1 MKRGEERKGDRWRRG
16 WKSRSVGEQCEQVFG
31 DGGAILRKI
40 IYGSDKKRRVE
51 PLSKSHASPFTQ
63 GPPIFRNINPIA
75 LRTPFASR
83 CLHRGLSGS
92 AQFKQPAAPRY
103 RPFSP
108 PPPFLFLP
116 LFFLFHFLAL

>member
-1 MKRGEERKGDRWRRG
+1 MKRGEERKEDRWRRG

-63 GPPIFRNINPIA
+63 
-75 LRTPFASR
+75 S
-83 CLHRGLSGS
+83 
-92 AQFKQPAAPRY
+92 PR
-103 RPFSP
+103 R
-108 PPPFLFLP
+108 
-116 LFFLFHFLAL
+116 FFEI